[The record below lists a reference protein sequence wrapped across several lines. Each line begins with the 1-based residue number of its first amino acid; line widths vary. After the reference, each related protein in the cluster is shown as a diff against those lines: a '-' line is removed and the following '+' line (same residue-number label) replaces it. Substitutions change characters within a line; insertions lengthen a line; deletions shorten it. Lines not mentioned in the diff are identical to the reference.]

1 MSFFTLSKQ
10 LKEPYKSVFDRVYL
24 YANVQEIT
32 EEDSNDAMLNLYDVL
47 FTAQTENKPVE
58 QIVGDDIETFC
69 QSYFDQRKLH
79 RFITSIPKR
88 LYDLALWI
96 VGIEL
101 FFFVGDSLFGQVEG
115 DINLSPYL
123 LGLLVSL
130 LLTPIGHLAYH
141 FLVRKVGLK
150 PAGFYGTIFVVSI
163 LFLIGIFYLSG
174 HFVVM
179 GSRLWTIAITS
190 AYVLPYKLFQAY
202 QTYQKFGTWY
212 NLDER
217 LVKEETKKFKK
228 QGFQLYVES
237 ELHQTYAKRFKKHM
251 TKGKSS
257 ESFYLKLEKEL
268 QRDKVLSKWY
278 WVVGVLIGLIFSIPI
293 YLKESLTDAL
303 LFTLIGSMLVI
314 PILFFVNK
322 LISDGFPTRET
333 WLQKAAPH
341 RANLQ
346 DFFNQKETDK

>member
-1 MSFFTLSKQ
+1 MSFFTLSEQ

-58 QIVGDDIETFC
+58 QIVGDDIEAFC
-69 QSYFDQRKLH
+69 QSYFEQDRLRQFVK
-79 RFITSIPKR
+79 SVPDR
-88 LYDLALWI
+88 LYRMGRWVLA
-96 VGIEL
+96 IEL
-101 FFFVGDSLFGQVEG
+101 FFLVGDRLTGQIVEG
-115 DINLSPYL
+115 INLTPYL
-123 LGLLVSL
+123 LSLLVGLLMI
-130 LLTPIGHLAYH
+130 PIGHVSYH
-141 FLVRKVGLK
+141 LLIRKARFKTEV
-150 PAGFYGTIFVVSI
+150 FYGILSVLSIFC
-163 LFLIGIFYLSG
+163 LIGIVYLSG
-174 HFVVM
+174 KISVM
-179 GSRLWTIAITS
+179 GSRFWTLGIVG
-190 AYVLPYKLFQAY
+190 AYVLPYQLFLFY
-202 QTYQKFGTWY
+202 QNQKKFGTWY
-212 NLDER
+212 NPDER

-303 LFTLIGSMLVI
+303 LFTFIGSMLVV

-322 LISDGFPTRET
+322 LISKGFPTREA
-333 WLQKAAPH
+333 WLQKAATH

-346 DFFNQKETDK
+346 DFFNPKEMDK